1 MPGSPDFDAFMQE
14 IVRNESRQPWKL
26 WYGCAMPDLIE
37 ELTEALE
44 PFDLTMSSWL
54 DLQRLADNRA
64 LLATRQAFGYYLEDR
79 VLAVRNRYGAEDCD
93 AGLAELTGLHDALI
107 RVGKLTEDPLADKIL
122 IYAAHLAAMSSYGPA
137 VWDRTSKIVLTYA
150 MKTTEKELAKAR
162 RR

>member
-1 MPGSPDFDAFMQE
+1 MQE
-14 IVRNESRQPWKL
+14 IVRNESCQPWKL

-44 PFDLTMSSWL
+44 PFDLTMFHWL
-54 DLQRLADNRA
+54 ELQRFTDNGA
-64 LLATRQAFGYYLEDR
+64 LLATRQAFGYYLEDQ
-79 VLAVRNRYGAEDCD
+79 VLGMQRKYGKEACD
-93 AGLAELTGLHDALI
+93 AGLAELVGLHDALI
-107 RVGKLTEDPLADKIL
+107 RVGKLTGDPLADKIL

-137 VWDRTSKIVLTYA
+137 VWDRTSKIVPTYT

>member
-1 MPGSPDFDAFMQE
+1 MQE
-14 IVRNESRQPWKL
+14 IVRNESCQPWKL

-54 DLQRLADNRA
+54 RLRHAIPVETKPDHVGPHAA
-64 LLATRQAFGYYLEDR
+64 LLLAYGLYLEDQ
-79 VLAVRNRYGAEDCD
+79 VLGMQRKYGKEACD

-107 RVGKLTEDPLADKIL
+107 RVGKLTGDPLADKIL